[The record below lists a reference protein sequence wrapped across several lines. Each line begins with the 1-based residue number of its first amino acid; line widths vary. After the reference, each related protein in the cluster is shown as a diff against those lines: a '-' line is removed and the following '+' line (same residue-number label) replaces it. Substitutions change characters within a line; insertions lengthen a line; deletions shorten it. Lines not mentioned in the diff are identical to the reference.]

1 MMPLHSC
8 LVHLVLLVQVPS
20 PVLVRDRTDE
30 HLFVFAC
37 FCCCG
42 VLWGEPGGTR
52 GEHANST
59 QKGPGTSP
67 DMLHD
72 AGLEPTIF
80 FFFFLQN
87 LFIIFLIFHTDKTT
101 GTYGRVREGQV
112 QSILLKHNLG
122 QSQINPNTNTGDK
135 IPLNPPLSLK
145 HTIPSTQ
152 TNNTHAQR
160 GKGEEGKIK

>member
-1 MMPLHSC
+1 MNHPSPETSLRHSAVTCQEC
-8 LVHLVLLVQVPS
+8 LPKNIRTEQRLLVLCGLGGRS
-20 PVLVRDRTDE
+20 P
-30 HLFVFAC
+30 
-37 FCCCG
+37 
-42 VLWGEPGGTR
+42 
-52 GEHANST
+52 
-59 QKGPGTSP
+59 KY
-67 DMLHD
+67 
-72 AGLEPTIF
+72 